1 MIKIRVRVRFRVR
14 VRVKVRVRVRDKVR
28 VRIRS
33 VRLMGCRTYDI
44 DPYNTYFNS
53 IIKSNKN
60 SDCVI

>member
-1 MIKIRVRVRFRVR
+1 MIKIRVKVRFMVK
-14 VRVKVRVRVRDKVR
+14 VKVRVRVRDKVR

-33 VRLMGCRTYDI
+33 TRLMGCRTYDI

-60 SDCVI
+60 SDCEI